1 MKPGCITIYGDR
13 ISGNC
18 MKVRFVADRL
28 KIPYRWI
35 EVSVVNAETRNPEFL
50 AINPAGQVP
59 VVVLADGRPLAQS
72 NAIMLHLAEDSSLI
86 PADTYERA
94 LVHQWLFWEQ
104 YSHETAIAVRRFQK
118 TYLKKPE
125 SEIDPS
131 LRLKGERA
139 LSLMDRHL
147 VDRSYFVAERLTLA
161 DIALVAYT
169 RWADEAGFEL
179 NDWPNV
185 RKWVVRIEIEL
196 GLYAQ
201 LAGYRFG
208 SSAAVAIA
216 AN

>member
-1 MKPGCITIYGDR
+1 MEPECITIYGDP

-35 EVSVVNAETRNPEFL
+35 EVSVLKAETRKLEFL

-72 NAIMLHLAEDSSLI
+72 NAIILHLAEGSSLV
-86 PADTYERA
+86 PADAYERA
-94 LVHQWLFWEQ
+94 LMHQWLFWEQ
-104 YSHETAIAVRRFQK
+104 YSHETAIAVLRFQK

-131 LRLKGERA
+131 LKPKGERV
-139 LSLMDRHL
+139 LTLMDRHL
-147 VDRSYFVAERLTLA
+147 TDRSYFVANRLTLA

-169 RWADEAGFEL
+169 RWADEAGFDL
-179 NDWPNV
+179 NDWPCV
-185 RKWVVRIEIEL
+185 RKWVGRIETEL
-196 GLYAQ
+196 GLQ
-201 LAGYRFG
+201 TRN
-208 SSAAVAIA
+208 IA
-216 AN
+216 A

>member
-1 MKPGCITIYGDR
+1 MTMEPECITIYGDS

-18 MKVRFVADRL
+18 MKVRFVADIL

-35 EVSVVNAETRNPEFL
+35 EVSVLNAETRKPEFV

-72 NAIMLHLAEDSSLI
+72 NAIMLHLAEGSSLI
-86 PADTYERA
+86 PADAYERA

-118 TYLKKPE
+118 IYLKRPE

-139 LSLMDRHL
+139 LAVMDRHL
-147 VDRSYFVAERLTLA
+147 ADRSYFVANRLTLA

-169 RWADEAGFEL
+169 RWADEAGFNL
-179 NDWPNV
+179 DDWPGV
-185 RKWVVRIEIEL
+185 RKWVVRIEAGL
-196 GLYAQ
+196 GLPKA
-201 LAGYRFG
+201 FP
-208 SSAAVAIA
+208 SAD
-216 AN
+216 